1 MFNHCFNIFIAPK
14 SIAYI
19 TFVAAEVC
27 NFSFALKFL
36 SAVVTFMLIQY
47 RVFNFPFFLAFFRTV
62 GLWPTFYWFLIN
74 SLSAVFAEL
83 SYHCFF
89 FLITLPVAI

>member
-1 MFNHCFNIFIAPK
+1 MLNHCFTIFIAPK

-19 TFVAAEVC
+19 TLVAAEVC
-27 NFSFALKFL
+27 NFSFDLKFL

-47 RVFNFPFFLAFFRTV
+47 RVFRCRYFLALCRTV
-62 GLWPTFYWFLIN
+62 DLWPTFYWFLVN

-83 SYHCFF
+83 SYHCFY